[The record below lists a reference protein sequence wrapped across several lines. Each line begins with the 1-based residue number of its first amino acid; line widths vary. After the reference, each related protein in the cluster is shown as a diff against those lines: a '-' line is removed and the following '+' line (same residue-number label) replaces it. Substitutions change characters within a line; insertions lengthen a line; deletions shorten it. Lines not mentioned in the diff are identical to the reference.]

1 MVKNKTGGSKHKK
14 RKKGSGVEIERELI
28 FKEDC
33 QEYAQAVRMLG
44 NCKLECQCFDGI
56 TRLGHIRGKIKK
68 KARIITGD
76 IILLSLR
83 DFEDG
88 KADVIHVYNIKEVRN
103 LKSYGEIP
111 ENVKINECDV
121 AGDNE
126 DEFGDIGFVFGEK
139 GSEDEDD
146 EEKKLETIYDIFD
159 SI

>member
-83 DFEDG
+83 DFEDNKCDFLARYDEKEIKKLKELG
-88 KADVIHVYNIKEVRN
+88 HIPTDMKKTNVAEAGAEDDDERDFGIDFEEEIKED
-103 LKSYGEIP
+103 
-111 ENVKINECDV
+111 ENIIAAKV
-121 AGDNE
+121 
-126 DEFGDIGFVFGEK
+126 
-139 GSEDEDD
+139 
-146 EEKKLETIYDIFD
+146 EKKNKIKDNK
-159 SI
+159 